1 MEGIKATIKGKGV
14 DSSVEFSVEELIA
27 RHQGKPW
34 AEMNDDDRDTAMKD
48 YALSL
53 YSRQSGQVSDDD
65 LRVDLERGTFSNTR
79 GSDV

>member
-1 MEGIKATIKGKGV
+1 
-14 DSSVEFSVEELIA
+14 
-27 RHQGKPW
+27 
-34 AEMNDDDRDTAMKD
+34 MNDDDRDTAMKD

>member
-14 DSSVEFSVEELIA
+14 DSSVEFSLEELIA

-34 AEMNDDDRDTAMKD
+34 AEMNDDDRDEAMKD

-53 YSRQSGQVSDDD
+53 FSRQNGQVSDDD
-65 LRVDLERGTFSNTR
+65 LSVDLERGTFSNTR
-79 GSDV
+79 GTDV